1 MRIILE
7 IDDKLVKETLK
18 AGKVN
23 MRKLRL
29 KLFRSIQRA
38 ARKRLGTEPRR
49 RIKE

>member
-29 KLFRSIQRA
+29 KLYRSIQRA
-38 ARKRLGTEPRR
+38 ARKRQGTDQKRL
-49 RIKE
+49 

>member
-1 MRIILE
+1 MRIVLE

-29 KLFRSIQRA
+29 KLYRSIQRA
-38 ARKRLGTEPRR
+38 ARKRLGVDQKRL
-49 RIKE
+49 